1 MDAERFEALID
12 ACGARPERWPASVR
26 AEAETFSHGAE
37 GRAVLLAAQELDSL
51 LQTFTAP
58 DPDPALRARV
68 LAAAPSGPSWTSA
81 IDRWTRASS
90 RFWAPGAGLA
100 AAGVAG
106 VLFGAVLS
114 GSATDAPAETL
125 LAEAFLAET
134 GPYDEAMPNLDEA
147 L

>member
-12 ACGARPERWPASVR
+12 TYGARPERWRASLRVK
-26 AEAETFSHGAE
+26 AEAFSRGAE
-37 GRAVLLAAQELDSL
+37 GRVVLLAAQELESL
-51 LQTFTAP
+51 LATFNAP
-58 DPDPALRARV
+58 LPDPALRARV
-68 LAAAPSGPSWTSA
+68 LAAAPPVPSWTSA
-81 IDRWTRASS
+81 IDRWVTLSS

-114 GSATDAPAETL
+114 GSATDAPPETV

-134 GPYDEAMPNLDEA
+134 GPYDEAMLNMDEA